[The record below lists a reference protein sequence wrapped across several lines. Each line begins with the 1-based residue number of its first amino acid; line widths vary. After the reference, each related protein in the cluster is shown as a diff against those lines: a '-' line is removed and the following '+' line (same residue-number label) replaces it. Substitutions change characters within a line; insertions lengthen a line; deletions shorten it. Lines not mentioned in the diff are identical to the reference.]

1 MQKPFLIALCGPI
14 GAGKDTVAD
23 YLSDKYGYTKVGFSD
38 PVYQAL
44 WALNPVVNL
53 TDGTYRRLQ
62 DVVMDMGWETA
73 KRSIPEIRRLLRH
86 VGTEAGRDIH
96 GEDCWVRRMEQTHM
110 PQYYAMNPD
119 RKPPEAKSIVI
130 RDLRFENELRLV
142 RNYRGQVWFV
152 NNGTYD
158 STKEPEHRSESLRFD
173 MIYNKYILNT
183 GTLEQL
189 YRTVDS
195 LLFQESQ

>member
-53 TDGTYRRLQ
+53 PDGTYRRLQ

-96 GEDCWVRRMEQTHM
+96 GEDCWVWRMENRMADDVATKGTLVGH
-110 PQYYAMNPD
+110 
-119 RKPPEAKSIVI
+119 VI
-130 RDLRFENELRLV
+130 RDLRFENELCMV
-142 RNYRGQVWFV
+142 RNYGGQVWFV
-152 NNGTYD
+152 DNGTYD
-158 STKEPEHRSESLRFD
+158 PSKEPEHRSEGLRFD
-173 MIYNKYILNT
+173 RIYDQYIQNT
-183 GTLEQL
+183 GTLEHL
-189 YRTVDS
+189 YAAVDS